1 MKNETNRRIQQIE
14 RRMSCNVETITR
26 LRREILS
33 HRSELGDRI
42 HEVNRILNKI
52 AELDMEVQS
61 ED

>member
-1 MKNETNRRIQQIE
+1 M
-14 RRMSCNVETITR
+14 ETITR

>member
-1 MKNETNRRIQQIE
+1 
-14 RRMSCNVETITR
+14 MSCNVETITR